1 MKRFDIDSPDGTIVI
16 EKSDGG
22 QFVSFQDH
30 QRAIDLVKLRKE
42 EFREAAMEMLDLLIE
57 NAPLEGL
64 YAPMVEDWGI
74 LLAQY

>member
-1 MKRFDIDSPDGTIVI
+1 MKRFDITGECEMI
-16 EKSDGG
+16 KSDGG

-64 YAPMVEDWGI
+64 
-74 LLAQY
+74 